1 MDPNSVRFNSMNQ
14 KAAIQQDASH
24 LNELVQQIHSRA
36 DFISLLR
43 ALQSHLQQRP
53 EEWENRDLASFL
65 NAMAAWVEDMDG
77 YYQNRSECVPDQP
90 TWRTLGQILLAAR
103 VYE

>member
-1 MDPNSVRFNSMNQ
+1 MNQ
-14 KAAIQQDASH
+14 KAAIRQDASH

-36 DFISLLR
+36 DFITYLR

-65 NAMAAWVEDMDG
+65 NAMVAWVEDMDG

-90 TWRTLGQILLAAR
+90 SWKTLGEILLALASR